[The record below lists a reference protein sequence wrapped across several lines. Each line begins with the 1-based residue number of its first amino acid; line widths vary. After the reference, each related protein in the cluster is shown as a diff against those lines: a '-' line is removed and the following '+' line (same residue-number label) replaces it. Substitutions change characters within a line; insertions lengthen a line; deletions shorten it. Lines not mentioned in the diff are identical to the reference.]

1 MTVFGLLMS
10 TMVPSLVVVV
20 DIPPRRF
27 DARSRRRAQAC
38 ETGIDEMN
46 PIDEPFMASGQYYA
60 PANFTKYPD
69 TETAATEEK

>member
-1 MTVFGLLMS
+1 LKTYFAVQLERL
-10 TMVPSLVVVV
+10 
-20 DIPPRRF
+20 
-27 DARSRRRAQAC
+27 ARS
-38 ETGIDEMN
+38 